1 MALDDKTY
9 RTLVEECLGYWLD
22 IFEESE
28 GFDELDLADG
38 VLQAETEDGKTF
50 ILNRH
55 VPLRQVWLSSPVSGA
70 HHYAYDEASGRWL
83 STRGGEAL
91 ADRLAQDLAA
101 IAIDIAGLAIG
112 D

>member
-1 MALDDKTY
+1 MDEKRYLD
-9 RTLVEECLGYWLD
+9 LVEDCLNHWLD
-22 IFEESE
+22 VLEASE

-70 HHYAYDEASGRWL
+70 HHYAFDETAGAWH

-91 ADRLAQDLAA
+91 SVRLVADLAA
-101 IAIDIAGLAIG
+101 LGIAVGA
-112 D
+112 

>member
-1 MALDDKTY
+1 MAMDEKQY
-9 RTLVEECLGYWLD
+9 RDLVEACLNHWLD
-22 IFEESE
+22 VLEASA

-70 HHYAYDEASGRWL
+70 HHYAFDEAAGTWH

-91 ADRLAQDLAA
+91 SDRLSADLATLGILIEA
-101 IAIDIAGLAIG
+101 
-112 D
+112 